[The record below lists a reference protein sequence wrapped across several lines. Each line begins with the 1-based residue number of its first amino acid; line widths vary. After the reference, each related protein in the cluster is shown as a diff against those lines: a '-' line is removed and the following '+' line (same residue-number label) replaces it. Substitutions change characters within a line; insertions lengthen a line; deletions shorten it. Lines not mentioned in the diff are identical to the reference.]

1 MNLLDKDLVGRPT
14 SQVLLGSDLV
24 VTSPRRLARQ
34 GLVVAD
40 LLGGVMVGRPASRTC
55 LTGRLWSARRF
66 IGLL

>member
-1 MNLLDKDLVGRPT
+1 MNLLGRDLVGHPA

-40 LLGGVMVGRPASRTC
+40 LLGRVMVGRPASRTC
-55 LTGRLWSARRF
+55 STGRLWSARRF
-66 IGLL
+66 IGLI